1 MKWSL
6 ERKENMAKIVMG
18 YWDCQYCGSVKIKGT
33 LKECPCCGHPKDSS
47 VRHYMS
53 GEVEYLDADEAKNYG
68 HGADWHCAF
77 CDSMNSYKDTT
88 CTKCGAT
95 RSESSKN
102 YFQLHN
108 ISSNDAIY
116 TRKNGKVEKV
126 TEDKKIPVP
135 EIVSDIE
142 KSGWECKYCNTMN
155 PKENTSCEKCGASKD
170 GYDKYEDSY
179 GYDKHEDTYSYD
191 ESENDKSTNSY
202 TESLRSDDDFL
213 NKKVYHHK
221 DTIFDKILRNKD
233 TILKFLSISTIAIAF
248 IALLVFIFMP
258 RVKSIEVQKTTW
270 QYTVNIEDYKTYVE
284 DGWSIPAGGR
294 EISHETRIRTYEQV
308 LDHYETKTRTYT
320 EQVFDHYDTEY
331 YYSDNGDGTF
341 TEHSTQTPVYRTE
354 TRTET
359 YQEPVYRSEPVYD
372 TYYTYEIERWKYA
385 RSVVTT
391 GNDKEPY
398 YGELNLASNERKQ
411 NTVEKYSITGYV
423 KEDEE
428 IKTYS
433 VSYEFWSQI
442 EAGRTIIVKVSA
454 GQIIEI
460 IE

>member
-1 MKWSL
+1 
-6 ERKENMAKIVMG
+6 MAKIVMG

-33 LKECPCCGHPKDSS
+33 LKECPYCGHPKDSF
-47 VRHYMS
+47 VRHYMA

-88 CTKCGAT
+88 CKRCGAT
-95 RSESSKN
+95 RSKSSKN
-102 YFQLHN
+102 YYQLHN
-108 ISSNDAIY
+108 INSNDAVY
-116 TRKNGKVEKV
+116 VRKDNTVEKV
-126 TEDKKIPVP
+126 TESKKIPVP

-155 PKENTSCEKCGASKD
+155 PKESRTCRKCGGTKD
-170 GYDKYEDSY
+170 EYDKKD
-179 GYDKHEDTYSYD
+179 
-191 ESENDKSTNSY
+191 SY
-202 TESLRSDDDFL
+202 TESSYYDKSETRYTHDDYTTEKSSTKSDYVDRREEKETL
-213 NKKVYHHK
+213 
-221 DTIFDKILRNKD
+221 IDKILRNKN
-233 TILKFLSISTIAIAF
+233 TILKGLGISAIVIGIIAALIF
-248 IALLVFIFMP
+248 ILMP
-258 RVKSIEVQKTTW
+258 REKTIQVNQTTW
-270 QYTVNIEDYKTYVE
+270 EYTVNIEDYKTYVE
-284 DGWSIPAGGR
+284 DGWSVPSGGR
-294 EISHETRIRTYEQV
+294 IIDKETRIRTYEQV
-308 LDHYETKTRTYT
+308 LDHYETRTRTYT
-320 EQVFDHYDTEY
+320 EQVLDHYDTSY

-341 TEHSTQTPVYRTE
+341 SEHSTQTPVYRTE

-428 IKTYS
+428 VKTYS